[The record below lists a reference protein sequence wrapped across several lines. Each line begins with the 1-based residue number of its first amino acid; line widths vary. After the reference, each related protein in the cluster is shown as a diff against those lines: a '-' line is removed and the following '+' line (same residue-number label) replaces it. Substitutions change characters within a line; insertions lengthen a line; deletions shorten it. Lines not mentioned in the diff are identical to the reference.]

1 MDFFMGRCKMLKMNN
16 QNGHHSW
23 PEKVGIIDIEIYFPS
38 YYVDQNEL
46 ETHDNV
52 SKGKYTIGLGQSKMG
67 FCSDREDINSLCLT
81 VVEQLMQ
88 KRGLSYTQIGRL
100 EVGTETIIDKS
111 KSVKTVLMELFKESG
126 NHDVEGVDSTNACYG
141 GTAALFNSVAWVE
154 SSAWDGRYALVVAG
168 DIAVYAEGN
177 ARPTGGAGAIA
188 MLIGPN
194 APIVLERGLRSTYME
209 HVYDFYKPNLMSEYP
224 TVDGK
229 LSVQSYAKA
238 LDKCYDGFC
247 RKAEKLHKTK
257 GKKCFTLKDL
267 DAMLFHTP
275 YCKLVQKSLGRLAF
289 NDFLRC
295 SGSELEDEYKGL
307 EMFRDL
313 KLEDTYFNKDV
324 EKAFVD
330 HSRTMFEKMTKPS
343 LLIAKEVGN
352 MYTPSLYAC
361 LVSYIASQSIE
372 ALQGIRVGMFSYGSG
387 LAATLFSLC
396 FSDDISKGSPLR
408 ALHDSLQNI
417 KYRLTS
423 RMEVSPKTFTEILKL
438 RDTTHHQA
446 PYTPIGKVEDLFPNT
461 WYLEHVDEKHRRSYL
476 QQKETPCIQRNGC
489 ITKMNVMNCESTKV
503 AEDFCKVSATAIR
516 LSESVQ
522 PV

>member
-1 MDFFMGRCKMLKMNN
+1 MNN

-23 PEKVGIIDIEIYFPS
+23 PEKVGIIDVEIYFPS
-38 YYVDQNEL
+38 YYVDQDEL
-46 ETHDNV
+46 EVHDNV
-52 SKGKYTIGLGQSKMG
+52 SKGKYTVGLGQSKMG

-81 VVEQLMQ
+81 VVEQLMR
-88 KRGLSYTQIGRL
+88 KRDLSFTQIGRL

-247 RKAEKLHKTK
+247 RKAEKLYKTK
-257 GKKCFTLKDL
+257 GQRCFTLKDL

-275 YCKLVQKSLGRLAF
+275 YCKLVQKSLGRLSF
-289 NDFLRC
+289 NDFLRN
-295 SGSELEDEYKGL
+295 SGPELEEEYKGL

-313 KLEDTYFNKDV
+313 RLEDTYFNKEV

-330 HSRTMFEKMTKPS
+330 HSKTVFEKKTKPS

-361 LVSYIASQSIE
+361 LVSFLASQNIE
-372 ALQGIRVGMFSYGSG
+372 DLKGIRVGMFSYGSG
-387 LAATLFSLC
+387 LAATLFSLR
-396 FSDDISKGSPLR
+396 FSDDIAKGSSLR
-408 ALHDSLQNI
+408 SLHDSLRNI
-417 KYRLTS
+417 KMRLAS
-423 RMEVSPKTFTEILKL
+423 RIKVSPKTFTEILKL

-446 PYTPIGKVEDLFPNT
+446 PYTPIGSLEDLFPGT
-461 WYLEHVDEKHRRSYL
+461 WYLEHVDDKHRRTY
-476 QQKETPCIQRNGC
+476 QQVKKSCIQRNGLLS
-489 ITKMNVMNCESTKV
+489 KMNVMNCESTKV
-503 AEDFCKVSATAIR
+503 AEEFCKVSATPIC
-516 LSESVQ
+516 LSENVQ
-522 PV
+522 LV

>member
-1 MDFFMGRCKMLKMNN
+1 MSN

-23 PEKVGIIDIEIYFPS
+23 PEKVGIIDVEIYFPS

-46 ETHDNV
+46 EIHDNV

-88 KRGLSYTQIGRL
+88 KRGLSYSQIGRL

-257 GKKCFTLKDL
+257 GNSKKCFTLKDL

-289 NDFLRC
+289 NDFLRN
-295 SGSELEDEYKGL
+295 SGKLIFISKC
-307 EMFRDL
+307 RDL
-313 KLEDTYFNKDV
+313 KLEDTYFNKEV

-330 HSRTMFEKMTKPS
+330 RSRTMFEKMTKPS

-408 ALHDSLQNI
+408 AMHDSLKNM
-417 KYRLTS
+417 KHRLAT
-423 RMEVSPKTFTEILKL
+423 RMEISPKTFTEILKL
-438 RDTTHHQA
+438 RDNTHHQA
-446 PYTPIGKVEDLFPNT
+446 PYTPIGKIEDLYPNT

-476 QQKETPCIQRNGC
+476 QKKETPCIQRNGC
-489 ITKMNVMNCESTKV
+489 ITKMNVMNCESSKV
-503 AEDFCKVSATAIR
+503 AEDFCKVSATPIC

>member
-1 MDFFMGRCKMLKMNN
+1 MNSH
-16 QNGHHSW
+16 NGHPSW
-23 PEKVGIIDIEIYFPS
+23 PEDVGIIDIEIYFPS
-38 YYVDQNEL
+38 YYVDQEEL
-46 ETHDNV
+46 EVYDNV
-52 SKGKYTIGLGQSKMG
+52 SKGKYTIGLGQNRMG

-88 KRGLSYTQIGRL
+88 KRGLSYSQIGRL

-177 ARPTGGAGAIA
+177 ARPTGGAGAVA

-194 APIVLERGLRSTYME
+194 APIILERGLRSTYME

-238 LDKCYDGFC
+238 LDKCYEGFC
-247 RKAEKLHKTK
+247 RKAEKFYKSK
-257 GKKCFTLKDL
+257 GCNVQDRRKKDKMGFTLKDL

-275 YCKLVQKSLGRLAF
+275 YCKLVQKVWSLSF
-289 NDFLRC
+289 NDFIR
-295 SGSELEDEYKGL
+295 DPDPDMNNEYRGL
-307 EMFRDL
+307 EAYRNL
-313 KLEDTYFNKDV
+313 KLEETYFNKEV

-330 HSRTMFEKMTKPS
+330 HSKSIFEKKTKPS

-361 LVSYIASQSIE
+361 LVSFIASQKIE
-372 ALQGIRVGMFSYGSG
+372 DLKAIRVGMFSYGSG
-387 LAATLFSLC
+387 LAATLFSLR
-396 FSDDISKGSPLR
+396 FTDDIMKGSQLR
-408 ALHDSLQNI
+408 YLHDSLQNI
-417 KYRLTS
+417 KSRLVN
-423 RMEVSPKTFTEILKL
+423 RRKISPEKFTEILKL
-438 RDTTHHQA
+438 RNATHHQA
-446 PYTPIGKVEDLFPNT
+446 PYTPVGKVEDLFPKT
-461 WYLEHVDEKHRRSYL
+461 WYLDRVDEKHRRSYL
-476 QQKETPCIQRNGC
+476 QTKEAPCIKRNGC
-489 ITKMNVMNCESTKV
+489 FPKISANLHCESTRV
-503 AEDFCKVSATAIR
+503 GEDFCKISATPISITEG
-516 LSESVQ
+516 LQLV
-522 PV
+522 